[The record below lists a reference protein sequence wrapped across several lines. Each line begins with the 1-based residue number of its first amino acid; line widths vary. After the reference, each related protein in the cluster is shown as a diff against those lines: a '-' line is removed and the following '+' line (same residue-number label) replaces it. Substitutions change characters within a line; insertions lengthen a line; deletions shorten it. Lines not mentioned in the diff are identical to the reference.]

1 VISSADNAEG
11 IPTASIA
18 AKNNTPKDVVGFL
31 VLTLVVEVET
41 SLISLN
47 PFGAFVIFRAF

>member
-18 AKNNTPKDVVGFL
+18 AKNNTLNDVVGFL
-31 VLTLVVEVET
+31 VSTLVVEMGT
-41 SLISLN
+41 SLMSLN
-47 PFGAFVIFRAF
+47 PFGAFVY